1 MWHSRIKI
9 KTVSCPYFPLVRCEN
24 KNKYWFP
31 DKSWLIERYDAPLH
45 FLARTKSWSR
55 AWHKYALI
63 RNLHHPRLPHFLG
76 LWAANNF
83 SQMCCRDTQWNTHHR
98 VFSAASIANVSSPHS
113 IHWEIG
119 TRFTLEQIIRCKNT
133 DRNTNSTSQNNSTS
147 SPDLMKKALVYLR

>member
-83 SQMCCRDTQWNTHHR
+83 SQNVLQGHTVKHT
-98 VFSAASIANVSSPHS
+98 SACVQCSVNCKCLLPHS